1 MAKNS
6 NPYIFTA
13 ERLAALVAR
22 VVRDIC
28 LDTVTAET
36 VAVAN
41 AVHLFVELDAVLVI
55 AGANPENLSEARLLA
70 LEELERLS

>member
-1 MAKNS
+1 MTKNT
-6 NPYIFTA
+6 NPTVFTA

-41 AVHLFVELDAVLVI
+41 AVNLFVEVDPILVI
-55 AGANPENLSEARLLA
+55 AGANLDNLAEARLLA